1 MPIFMMFGKYSSE
14 SLKGISSE
22 RTDRAVNLIKK
33 HGGKV
38 ISMYAV
44 LGEHD
49 LVFTLDFP
57 DAEKAMAT
65 SVELNKLTG
74 ISFTTSP
81 VVEVEI
87 HVNLFNSTEV
97 AIAFS
102 VSGKS
107 NVKTRSCSP
116 STAYMEIT
124 FPPCFLIRSTAR
136 SVRSELMCFNASDE
150 YLPKNMNIG
159 IAFPPF
165 FLKFVQRTTDYVY

>member
-1 MPIFMMFGKYSSE
+1 MPIFMIFGKYSSE

-33 HGGKV
+33 NGGKV
-38 ISMYAV
+38 ISMYAL

-81 VVEVEI
+81 VVEVEKFDKL
-87 HVNLFNSTEV
+87 V
-97 AIAFS
+97 
-102 VSGKS
+102 GK
-107 NVKTRSCSP
+107 
-116 STAYMEIT
+116 A
-124 FPPCFLIRSTAR
+124 
-136 SVRSELMCFNASDE
+136 
-150 YLPKNMNIG
+150 KNI
-159 IAFPPF
+159 
-165 FLKFVQRTTDYVY
+165 